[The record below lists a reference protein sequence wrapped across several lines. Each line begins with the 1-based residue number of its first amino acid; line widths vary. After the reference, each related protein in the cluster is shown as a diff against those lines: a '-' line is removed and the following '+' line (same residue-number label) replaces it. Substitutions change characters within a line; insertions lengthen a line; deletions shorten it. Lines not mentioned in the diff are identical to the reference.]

1 MKRSIAWSGG
11 VRLKK
16 DFLLSKK
23 KKGTEQSIHVA
34 ALFNNLGYVSILSTP
49 RQQTCA
55 TVPASSVESIL
66 TTNDLPEV
74 EHPEMVGPV
83 YAPLWLYTSTM
94 AAAASR

>member
-1 MKRSIAWSGG
+1 MEWWGETQKRFS
-11 VRLKK
+11 
-16 DFLLSKK
+16 DQQE
-23 KKGTEQSIHVA
+23 KKGKEQSIHVA
-34 ALFNNLGYVSILSTP
+34 ALFNNLGCVSTLSTP

-66 TTNDLPEV
+66 TINDLPEV